1 VKLSTVCGFRFCGFR
16 DDDIPVQVKG
26 RIHMNGLTR
35 RSFASKAFA
44 GITALG
50 MVSRLNQPAEA
61 QMVWST
67 SEWKLASFEG
77 LLHEKA
83 RVKQLFDITQV
94 EDGAALAKVKN
105 SLNGLHYGFGVPV
118 DQIKVICG
126 MHGPANLLNYDDY
139 VWQKYSIGAWL
150 NINDP
155 RTREPAVK
163 NPYYF
168 SKLTDEAAHTAAATD
183 PSAETSPLQDAS
195 MQGLQRRGA
204 RFLSCHTALEEQV
217 RQLIRHYTLSE
228 APETIVRDM
237 LAHTV
242 PDVLVVASMVSAI
255 ALLQGEGGYS
265 YVVV

>member
-1 VKLSTVCGFRFCGFR
+1 MGQAAPSERSSR
-16 DDDIPVQVKG
+16 SPHDDIPIQVKRKG
-26 RIHMNGLTR
+26 MNDLTR
-35 RSFASKAFA
+35 RSFASRALA
-44 GITALG
+44 GIAAFG
-50 MVSRLNQPAEA
+50 IVSSLEQPAEA
-61 QMVWST
+61 QLVWST
-67 SEWKLASFEG
+67 SEWKLGSFEA

-94 EDGAALAKVKN
+94 ENGASLAKVKN

-139 VWQKYSIGAWL
+139 VWKKYMIGAWL
-150 NINDP
+150 EINDP
-155 RTREPAVK
+155 RTGQPAVR

-168 SKLTDEAAHTAAATD
+168 SKLTDDAAHITAAMD
-183 PSAETSPLQDAS
+183 PSAENTPLQDAS
-195 MQGLQRRGA
+195 MQGLQRRGV

-217 RQLIRHYTLSE
+217 RQLIKHYTLSE

-242 PDVLVVASMVSAI
+242 PDVLVVVSMVSAI
-255 ALLQGEGGYS
+255 ALLQCEGGYS

>member
-1 VKLSTVCGFRFCGFR
+1 MNELS
-16 DDDIPVQVKG
+16 
-26 RIHMNGLTR
+26 R
-35 RSFASKAFA
+35 RSFTSRAFA
-44 GITALG
+44 GIAALG
-50 MVSRLNQPAEA
+50 IVSTLNQPAEA
-61 QMVWST
+61 QLVWST
-67 SEWKLASFEG
+67 SQWNLSSFEG
-77 LLHEKA
+77 LLREKA

-94 EDGAALAKVKN
+94 EDGASLAKVKN

-118 DQIKVICG
+118 DQIKVIGG
-126 MHGPANLLNYDDY
+126 MHGPANLLAYDDY
-139 VWQKYSIGAWL
+139 VWEKYQIGAWRE
-150 NINDP
+150 INDP
-155 RTREPAVK
+155 QTRQPAVR
-163 NPYYF
+163 NPYYV
-168 SKLTDEAAHTAAATD
+168 SKFTDDAAHITAAMD

-195 MQGLQRRGA
+195 MQGLQRRGV

-255 ALLQGEGGYS
+255 ALLQCEGGYS